1 MLISHTRQEVREGQQ
16 RPINKEYYYV
26 DFHITIDAI
35 KYRVLNLT
43 KKVQALYQ
51 PSEERKDYHCPRC
64 KADWTELEVLDRG
77 TPLGFECHRC
87 DALLERDD
95 RAAGATGHEKHG
107 RLMSQFERLLTLMQ
121 EIDNADIPKNDFD
134 DALSRAVPISRDEVT
149 NPQRQTVPVD
159 APKAKPA
166 TVKGVTQAAAPLSIS
181 LTTASEKTAAEQ
193 EAEAKRKALIAAQNQ
208 LPEWHTI
215 STVTGKV
222 LAAGVEEQAR
232 QSNDV
237 QVGASKVEE
246 DEKKDDIVRKDELD
260 EVYALVAKE
269 QAAKGEDGDSEE
281 EEGEDEDEDVFEDVA
296 VGDTNNMT
304 NSVSGAT
311 MGNGSKSGLNGVFK
325 DEGSESGSSGPE
337 NGTSTPVGSQ
347 SMIDDHGGP
356 PAKKLKLE
364 ETENGPRGASPQAD
378 SDEDDEFEDA
388 F

>member
-77 TPLGFECHRC
+77 TPEGFECHRC

-121 EIDNADIPKNDFD
+121 EIDNADIPKNDFE
-134 DALSRAVPISRDEVT
+134 DALSHAVPIARDEVT

-193 EAEAKRKALIAAQNQ
+193 EAEAKRKAAIAAQNQ
-208 LPEWHTI
+208 LPEWHTT

-232 QSNDV
+232 QSNDI
-237 QVGASKVEE
+237 QLGTGKAEE
-246 DEKKDDIVRKDELD
+246 DEKKDDIVRTDELG
-260 EVYALVAKE
+260 EVFALIAKE
-269 QAAKGEDGDSEE
+269 NAAKGVDGDSEE
-281 EEGEDEDEDVFEDVA
+281 EEEEDDDEDLFEDVA
-296 VGDTNNMT
+296 VGQNSNTT
-304 NSVSGAT
+304 ASVSSATVRNGAK
-311 MGNGSKSGLNGVFK
+311 GALNGAIK
-325 DEGSESGSSGPE
+325 DEGSESGSG
-337 NGTSTPVGSQ
+337 GRDASTPVGSQ
-347 SMIDDHGGP
+347 SITDDHGGP
-356 PAKKLKLE
+356 PVKKVKLE
-364 ETENGPRGASPQAD
+364 ENENGPRAASPQVD